1 MVFPPH
7 AKGIF
12 WYLKETISLS
22 LCYHGDNLRF
32 IGYSDGDK
40 STNKDEMKSI
50 SRYVFIIGGGAFQ
63 DVLKIIFVSPYLWWS
78 QNTLL
83 AQLLS
88 KRQSSLDDSYRAWM
102 LRYIQMILSLFIV
115 ANTSEIAYTKDSKYY
130 GKSKYIDTKYHFIW
144 DIIVQV

>member
-1 MVFPPH
+1 
-7 AKGIF
+7 
-12 WYLKETISLS
+12 
-22 LCYHGDNLRF
+22 
-32 IGYSDGDK
+32 
-40 STNKDEMKSI
+40 MKSI
-50 SRYVFIIGGGAFQ
+50 SRYVFIVGGGAFQ

-115 ANTSEIAYTKDSKYY
+115 ANTSAITYTKHSKYH
-130 GKSKYIDTKYHFIW
+130 GKSKYIDTKYILFETSLCRFKLSLNISPLMRLLLIHLLNLSQEYFSGVN
-144 DIIVQV
+144 IVNLN

>member
-1 MVFPPH
+1 
-7 AKGIF
+7 
-12 WYLKETISLS
+12 
-22 LCYHGDNLRF
+22 
-32 IGYSDGDK
+32 
-40 STNKDEMKSI
+40 MKSI
-50 SRYVFIIGGGAFQ
+50 SRYVFIVGGGAFQ

-115 ANTSEIAYTKDSKYY
+115 ANTSTITYTKHSKYH
-130 GKSKYIDTKYHFIW
+130 GKSKYIDTKYYFIW
-144 DIIVQV
+144 DIIVQVQIVIKHISTHEIVVDPFTKPLPRVFFWCKYC